1 MENEHLF
8 ILTSFLKGKRAL
20 ELIVARKKGKGILKT
35 LMKYFIKLNSE
46 KACSEVLHLC
56 STILILRTNQAV
68 LTVFTAA
75 CGEC

>member
-1 MENEHLF
+1 MQNEHLF

-20 ELIVARKKGKGILKT
+20 ELRVARKKGKGILKT
-35 LMKYFIKLNSE
+35 LMKNFRKLSSE
-46 KACSEVLHLC
+46 KACSEVLHLR

-75 CGEC
+75 CGKC